1 MFEVGAW
8 VVALVD
14 IVEPYTTSFR
24 RWTGERALATIG
36 TNAGSAAL
44 PFQSWRKFKEAFAP
58 EIVARA
64 VSEHP
69 TTVTAVLDPFGGSGT
84 TALAAQFLGVVPT
97 TIEINPYLAD
107 LIESKLCRY
116 RSGAIAT
123 GLRQLLESPD
133 IGEEDLAKFKASMPP
148 TFVEPG
154 VDDRWIFNRTLA
166 REAFRLREGLGR
178 VTDLNARRLL
188 KVLLGAALVNASNI
202 VISGKGR
209 RYRRGW
215 QTKES
220 STETFLEGYISDV
233 GRAARDIAAHNG
245 DRTHRYKL
253 IRGDARQAV
262 LSSPLVDLAI
272 YSPPYPNSFDYT
284 DVYNVELWML
294 GYLGGREENTALRR
308 STLSSHVQISR
319 QFPAAPLGS
328 KVLTAAVE
336 ELSSVRGSLWN
347 PQIPDMVGGYFADLL
362 QVIDLVATRLR
373 PGGRQWMVVGD
384 SRYAN
389 IDVPVAAILR
399 ELLEH
404 RGRTVHH
411 NEPFRSMRAAP
422 QQGGRP
428 ELSETLLVFS

>member
-1 MFEVGAW
+1 
-8 VVALVD
+8 VALVE
-14 IVEPYTTSFR
+14 ITEPYTTSFR

-36 TNAGSAAL
+36 TNAGSTAL
-44 PFQSWRKFKEAFAP
+44 PFQTWRKFKEAFAP

-64 VSEHP
+64 VGEHP
-69 TTVTAVLDPFGGSGT
+69 TRVTAVLDPFGGSGT

-123 GLRQLLESPD
+123 GLRQLLESPE
-133 IGEEDLAKFKASMPP
+133 IGEEHLTLLASTMPP
-148 TFVEPG
+148 TFVQPG
-154 VDDRWIFNRTLA
+154 VDNRWIFNRSLA
-166 REAFRLREGLGR
+166 HEAFRLREGLSR

-188 KVLLGAALVNASNI
+188 KILLGAALVNASNI

-215 QTKES
+215 ENKES
-220 STETFLEGYISDV
+220 STEAFLEGYIADV

-245 DRTHRYKL
+245 DRTHKYNL

-262 LSSPLVDLAI
+262 LSAPLVDLAI

-294 GYLGGREENTALRR
+294 GYLGGREDNTALRR

-319 QFPAAPLGS
+319 KFPETPLGS
-328 KVLTAAVE
+328 NVLSAAVG
-336 ELSSVRGSLWN
+336 ELRTVRGSLWN
-347 PQIPDMVGGYFADLL
+347 PQIPEMVGGYFADLL
-362 QVIDLVATRLR
+362 QVIDLVSTRLR